1 MSQKQTLKANAG
13 FMLLQINELKAENYE
28 AEKDARLKVTNLQK
42 QHEEAMSN
50 LQVSNNC
57 FLSWVTVGRVS
68 HCLLPDEF
76 KV

>member
-1 MSQKQTLKANAG
+1 MPGLCKKQYCVEKLLSQKQTPIANAG

-50 LQVSNNC
+50 LQVRNNC
-57 FLSWVTVGRVS
+57 ILS
-68 HCLLPDEF
+68 
-76 KV
+76 

>member
-1 MSQKQTLKANAG
+1 MSQKQTPKANAG

-50 LQVSNNC
+50 LQVRNNC
-57 FLSWVTVGRVS
+57 ILS
-68 HCLLPDEF
+68 
-76 KV
+76 